1 MFKPRLMPRHTPNTF
16 IFWVLLDPILY
27 NSPLRNFGF
36 LSITRT
42 HFWSI
47 CLWEHFVWFNWK
59 NWTLSQLFWPFA
71 KGATGY
77 ISFASL
83 MKWIRTFLSTC
94 LSSHPCAPQLNTVIY
109 LTLDLKPMMF
119 SHIWGDPNS
128 PWLQTQNSA
137 LCNWLPFL
145 KPKNISFSC
154 QHIIFFFTH
163 DLQQKHLLPKLCLSK
178 WYLSICWTRR
188 WFKLALK
195 KTSHF
200 KDHPNE
206 IHVHGVKPYQY
217 SKKHVF
223 ELDNSLKNN
232 NTFHPLQNHRH
243 SQHAPLVIFDLPF
256 FEDRFWP

>member
-1 MFKPRLMPRHTPNTF
+1 MVHFE
-16 IFWVLLDPILY
+16 ILG
-27 NSPLRNFGF
+27 SLALPELISGQSFF
-36 LSITRT
+36 
-42 HFWSI
+42 
-47 CLWEHFVWFNWK
+47 WEHFVWINWK

-77 ISFASL
+77 ITFASL

-94 LSSHPCAPQLNTVIY
+94 LSTHPCAPQLNTVIY

-137 LCNWLPFL
+137 LCNCQRTYHTPSQKGARFATKTPLAKTLPIKVVPINL
-145 KPKNISFSC
+145 LNPKMI
-154 QHIIFFFTH
+154 QA
-163 DLQQKHLLPKLCLSK
+163 CLE
-178 WYLSICWTRR
+178 
-188 WFKLALK
+188 K

-206 IHVHGVKPYQY
+206 IDAHGVKPYQY

-223 ELDNSLKNN
+223 ELDNS
-232 NTFHPLQNHRH
+232 
-243 SQHAPLVIFDLPF
+243 
-256 FEDRFWP
+256 